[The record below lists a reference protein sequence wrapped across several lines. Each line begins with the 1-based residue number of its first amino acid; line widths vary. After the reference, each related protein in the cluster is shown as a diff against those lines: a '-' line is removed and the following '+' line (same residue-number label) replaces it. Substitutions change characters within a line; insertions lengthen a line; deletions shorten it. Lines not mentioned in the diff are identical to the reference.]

1 VIHAHPQALGC
12 RRDKQ
17 LIVLRGMDR
26 NRYPEQCR
34 SNLFQARPRVLAVR
48 PATGPEPPS
57 GEERDLL
64 SEREPSILERAIQRL
79 ALQCS
84 RAACDGALFGDLLPE
99 KWRPSAYRIV
109 PPSPSNDPGRLFGF
123 DPSPV
128 CRADKNSVQ
137 KIGQTGR
144 ESAGVDS
151 NRNRVLTS
159 DQEKGGLKLE
169 SQNL

>member
-1 VIHAHPQALGC
+1 MHAP
-12 RRDKQ
+12 
-17 LIVLRGMDR
+17 
-26 NRYPEQCR
+26 
-34 SNLFQARPRVLAVR
+34 
-48 PATGPEPPS
+48 
-57 GEERDLL
+57 
-64 SEREPSILERAIQRL
+64 RL
-79 ALQCS
+79 AGTVDFGSGYLELRRLA
-84 RAACDGALFGDLLPE
+84 RALNCRAGRGIFGAKE
-99 KWRPSAYRIV
+99 WRPSAYRLG